1 MATAQVRVPEAPIP
15 GWEGFDGL
23 VQLISVDGQRT
34 LGCPYWDLVA
44 DVGPGQ
50 LRDLYRD
57 MAVVRRI
64 DAEAMALQRQGEL
77 ALWAPLLGQEAA
89 QVGSARALRP
99 DDFVFPSYREHGV
112 VYCRGVDPVAM
123 LRLWRGAGLSGWDP
137 AAYGI
142 ATPAIVV
149 GSQALHATGY
159 ALGIALDGATSAAL
173 AYFGDGATSEGDI
186 AEAFGFAASYGVPV
200 VFFCQ
205 NNQWAISEPVRV
217 QSHTSIAQRGQGYGI
232 PGIQVDGNDVL
243 AVLAATRL
251 ALARASAGDGPTL
264 IEAVTYRMGPH
275 TTSDDPTRYRP
286 RCRRGGMA
294 GEGPA
299 GPVVCAAAR
308 RGSRRRRLR
317 RVRRSRARPRRP
329 PRSARAAWPWP
340 TPSPPTSSPTSTPS
354 PTRCST
360 RNATPTPTT
369 WPGSTR
375 TVVMAT
381 MSLGK
386 ALNNG
391 LRRAMEDDPKVVLM
405 GEDIGKLGGVFRV
418 TEGLQRDFGDRRV
431 IDTPLAESG
440 VIGTAVGLALR
451 GYRPVCEIQFDG
463 FIYPAFDQIVS
474 QVAKLRYRNEGRVS
488 VPLTIRVPFGGGIG
502 AVEHHSESP
511 EAYFAHTAGLRVV
524 TPSNAA
530 DGYRMI
536 QQSIAS
542 DDPVVFFEPKR
553 RYWEKGEVDDEAG
566 SRTPRS
572 HRAAILTY
580 GQRRDHRRLRSHGG
594 HGAPGGRIGR
604 RRKAPPSR

>member
-286 RCRRGGMA
+286 RSDEEEWRVKDPLARLSA
-294 GEGPA
+294 LLRAEGLVDDA
-299 GPVVCAAAR
+299 FDASVEASAAEAAA
-308 RGSRRRRLR
+308 
-317 RVRRSRARPRRP
+317 
-329 PRSARAAWPWP
+329 
-340 TPSPPTSSPTSTPS
+340 
-354 PTRCST
+354 
-360 RNATPTPTT
+360 
-369 WPGSTR
+369 
-375 TVVMAT
+375 
-381 MSLGK
+381 
-386 ALNNG
+386 
-391 LRRAMEDDPKVVLM
+391 
-405 GEDIGKLGGVFRV
+405 
-418 TEGLQRDFGDRRV
+418 
-431 IDTPLAESG
+431 
-440 VIGTAVGLALR
+440 ALR
-451 GYRPVCEIQFDG
+451 QGCLAMADPE
-463 FIYPAFDQIVS
+463 PAD
-474 QVAKLRYRNEGRVS
+474 L
-488 VPLTIRVPFGGGIG
+488 
-502 AVEHHSESP
+502 
-511 EAYFAHTAGLRVV
+511 FAHVYAEPHPLLHEERDAYADYLAGF
-524 TPSNAA
+524 
-530 DGYRMI
+530 DE
-536 QQSIAS
+536 QS
-542 DDPVVFFEPKR
+542 
-553 RYWEKGEVDDEAG
+553 
-566 SRTPRS
+566 
-572 HRAAILTY
+572 
-580 GQRRDHRRLRSHGG
+580 
-594 HGAPGGRIGR
+594 
-604 RRKAPPSR
+604 